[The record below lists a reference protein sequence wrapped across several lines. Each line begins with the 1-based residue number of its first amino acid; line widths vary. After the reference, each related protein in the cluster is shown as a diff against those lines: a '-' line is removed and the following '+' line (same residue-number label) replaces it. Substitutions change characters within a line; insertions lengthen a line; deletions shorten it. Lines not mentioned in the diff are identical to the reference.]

1 MDLSSII
8 RPERPHEFASTESL
22 KTGLANASRDARRY
36 AQTGPKQWEDVQ
48 HLIANEFLDELQQRG
63 EL

>member
-1 MDLSSII
+1 MDVSAIE
-8 RPERPHEFASTESL
+8 RPERPHKFASTASL

-36 AQTGPKQWEDVQ
+36 AQTGPKQWEDIQ
-48 HLIANEFLDELQQRG
+48 HLIANEFLDELQRRG